1 MPTPIKVAAKIS
13 QIIEHAS
20 DLRSF
25 ILKPE
30 RRIPAFIPGQFL
42 HLAIDPYEPGSH
54 WPDSRVFSIASS
66 PVERQHLRVTISRQG
81 FFTSRMFD
89 ELGEGSTVWIKLPY
103 GTFCPNAD
111 VPGRMVMLAGGSG
124 ITPFVSF
131 LEWAVAEQPAAAID
145 LHYGARTSDL
155 LIYRSTIEN
164 CQTAGLR
171 DLRARYYVEEAPQ
184 KNGGGDASL
193 TQGRLS
199 PERVWEE
206 LAEPRSCR
214 FYLSGPRAMIDAFR
228 GRLIDLGAHSDSVL
242 SDDWS

>member
-1 MPTPIKVAAKIS
+1 LPTPIKVAAKIS
-13 QIIEHAS
+13 EIIEHAS

-25 ILKPE
+25 ILTPE
-30 RRIPAFIPGQFL
+30 RRIPAFVPGQFL

-54 WPDSRVFSIASS
+54 WPESRVYSIASS
-66 PVERQHLRVTISRQG
+66 PVERQHLRITISRQG
-81 FFTSRMFD
+81 VFTGRMFD
-89 ELGEGSTVWIKLPY
+89 ELKVGSKVWVKLPY

-131 LEWAVAEQPAAAID
+131 LEWAVAAQPAAAID
-145 LHYGARTSDL
+145 LHYGARTADL
-155 LIYRSTIEN
+155 LIYRSTIEK
-164 CQTAGLR
+164 CQLAGLH
-171 DLRARYYVEEAPQ
+171 DLRARYYVEEAPH
-184 KNGGGDASL
+184 NVELDPAL
-193 TQGRLS
+193 VVGRLS
-199 PERVWEE
+199 PERVWQE

-228 GRLIDLGAHSDSVL
+228 SQLVGLGAAAESVL